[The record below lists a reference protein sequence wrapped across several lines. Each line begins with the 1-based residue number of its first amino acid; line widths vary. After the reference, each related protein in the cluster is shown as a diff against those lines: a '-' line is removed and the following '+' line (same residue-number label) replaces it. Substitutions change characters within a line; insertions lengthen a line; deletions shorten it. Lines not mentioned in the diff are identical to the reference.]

1 MGNHSSAQA
10 LIAETMAK
18 VKMLEA
24 EIEALPGKENK
35 KARNAKS
42 REIADLKK
50 DADFVDAE
58 RILVGKEPITPS
70 NKTPQN
76 APPKKGEYDDLFA
89 NCDAG
94 KMYVAA
100 TTTEL
105 LFSSKKK
112 KEKPQKGLSEKELED
127 MEKLKQNIMTKKAE
141 LKADGMSGGQI
152 NKDSDIVDWVAKL
165 NALKEKEAALK
176 GNMTEK
182 DLKQEAKGKK
192 GDDKEIAKLK
202 QDIEDYKLKLKEEF
216 GYTKQE
222 INKDP
227 DLVDMQTRYKQ
238 MGGK

>member
-1 MGNHSSAQA
+1 
-10 LIAETMAK
+10 MAK
-18 VKMLEA
+18 VKLLEG
-24 EIEALPGKENK
+24 EIDTLPGKENK

-42 REIADLKK
+42 REIADLKR
-50 DADFVDAE
+50 DANFMDAE
-58 RILVGKEPITPS
+58 RILQGKEPITPS

-89 NCDAG
+89 GCDAG
-94 KMYVAA
+94 KMYVAP
-100 TTTEL
+100 TTESL
-105 LFSSKKK
+105 TFTTKKK
-112 KEKPQKGLSEKELED
+112 KEKPANGLSEKELED
-127 MEKLKQNIMTKKAE
+127 MEKLKQNIMTKKSE
-141 LKADGMSGGQI
+141 LKAEGMSGGQI
-152 NKDSDIVDWVAKL
+152 NKDSEIVDWVAKL

-227 DLVDMQTRYKQ
+227 DLMDMQKRYKEI
-238 MGGK
+238 GGK